1 MSNPSVLQIVDS
13 FLPVIGGKQLVVHWL
28 TTHLNNAGFET
39 NVFASGIGANNNFE
53 RNYSISR
60 FPRRPRTGRI
70 PRNTAVLLMN
80 RIKHRPALLHAHS
93 AFPAG
98 LYAVLSKKIRNIP
111 VVITCTGEDVLK
123 VPEIG
128 YGESLNSKTASKIEY
143 ALRGADALIAISEG
157 MKEILIE
164 WGVSEDKIHF
174 IPNGIDLER
183 FSVNEEHA
191 IEKSNNKTL
200 LAIGKYRRVKG
211 FEEFLQTS
219 AFVIKEEPDAN
230 ATIIGDG
237 MEHLNNLITDLNLG
251 DKLDIQEE
259 SFDYNKEDL
268 EDKLKN
274 SYNSSGVYISS
285 SLSESFS
292 ITILESMAM
301 GLPVVS
307 TATPGAKGLIVHEE
321 TGLLSPVGDVQKL
334 AENVLRV
341 FRDKELRAKLI
352 KNALKKSKNYSWE
365 KVTRMHINLY
375 EQLLKKKI

>member
-1 MSNPSVLQIVDS
+1 MSNPSVLQVVDS

-53 RNYSISR
+53 RNYKISR
-60 FPRRPRTGRI
+60 FPARPRVGRI
-70 PRNTAVLLMN
+70 ARNTAVLMMYRMKN
-80 RIKHRPALLHAHS
+80 RPALLHAHS

-128 YGESLNSKTASKIEY
+128 YGESLNSKTASKIEF

-200 LAIGKYRRVKG
+200 LAIGSYRRVKG
-211 FEEFLQTS
+211 FEEFLK
-219 AFVIKEEPDAN
+219 AAALVLREEPDLRAS
-230 ATIIGDG
+230 IVGRG
-237 MEHLNNLITDLNLG
+237 MEKLDGLVAELKLTN
-251 DKLDIQEE
+251 KLDIKEE
-259 SFDYNKEDL
+259 SFDYQKEDS
-268 EDKLKN
+268 EDLLKN
-274 SYNSSGVYISS
+274 SYNSSGVYVSS

-365 KVTRMHINLY
+365 KVTRMHIHLY

>member
-1 MSNPSVLQIVDS
+1 
-13 FLPVIGGKQLVVHWL
+13 
-28 TTHLNNAGFET
+28 
-39 NVFASGIGANNNFE
+39 
-53 RNYSISR
+53 
-60 FPRRPRTGRI
+60 
-70 PRNTAVLLMN
+70 
-80 RIKHRPALLHAHS
+80 
-93 AFPAG
+93 
-98 LYAVLSKKIRNIP
+98 
-111 VVITCTGEDVLK
+111 
-123 VPEIG
+123 
-128 YGESLNSKTASKIEY
+128 
-143 ALRGADALIAISEG
+143 
-157 MKEILIE
+157 
-164 WGVSEDKIHF
+164 
-174 IPNGIDLER
+174 
-183 FSVNEEHA
+183 
-191 IEKSNNKTL
+191 
-200 LAIGKYRRVKG
+200 
-211 FEEFLQTS
+211 
-219 AFVIKEEPDAN
+219 
-230 ATIIGDG
+230 

-321 TGLLSPVGDVQKL
+321 TGLLSPIGDVQKL

-365 KVTRMHINLY
+365 KVTQMHIHLY
-375 EQLLKKKI
+375 EELLNKKN